1 MTKNKLVPIPTK
13 KIVSAWVIP
22 TFISRPKKSL
32 TPEGV
37 RAKHVRLVARKL
49 EVQYPEIYA
58 ALSLEAQAQ
67 INADNQNPLV
77 AIQDK
82 GLDRVHNSSP
92 SLKLAKSV
100 HKKQLRQLL
109 RGEK

>member
-1 MTKNKLVPIPTK
+1 MKNKLVPIPTK
-13 KIVSAWVIP
+13 TTVAEWVIP
-22 TFISRPKKSL
+22 TYISRPKKSL

-49 EVQYPEIYA
+49 EANHPEIYA

-92 SLKLAKSV
+92 SLKMAKAA
-100 HKKQLRQLL
+100 HKKQMRQLL
-109 RGEK
+109 RGDK